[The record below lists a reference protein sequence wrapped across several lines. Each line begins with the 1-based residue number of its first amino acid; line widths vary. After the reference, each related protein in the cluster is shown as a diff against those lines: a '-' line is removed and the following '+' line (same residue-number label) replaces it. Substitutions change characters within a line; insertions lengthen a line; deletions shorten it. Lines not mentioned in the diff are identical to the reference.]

1 MLRFTGRL
9 VKSGRWWAVEVPLL
23 GIFTQGRT
31 KKDAYGM
38 AADAIECLV
47 NRKGFKVQ
55 VFPGDSN
62 YFEVGS
68 DTVAPLVARFLQ
80 HQRHE
85 AGLTLV
91 EVARRLGSASPN
103 AYARY
108 EQGRCVP
115 SMAQLSK
122 LISVLNDG
130 RGVVIDMPRS

>member
-9 VKSGRWWAVEVPLL
+9 VKSGRYWAVEVPLL
-23 GIFTQGRT
+23 GIATQGRT
-31 KKDAYGM
+31 KKEAYWM

-68 DTVAPLVARFLQ
+68 DTIAPLVAMFLQ
-80 HQRHE
+80 QQRRE

-91 EVARRLGSASPN
+91 EVARRLGSSSPN
-103 AYARY
+103 SYARY

-115 SMAQLSK
+115 SMSQLSK